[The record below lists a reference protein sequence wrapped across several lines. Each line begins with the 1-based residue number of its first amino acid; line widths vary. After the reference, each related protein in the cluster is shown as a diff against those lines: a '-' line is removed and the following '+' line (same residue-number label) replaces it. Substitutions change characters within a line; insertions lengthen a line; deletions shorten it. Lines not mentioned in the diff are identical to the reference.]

1 MLNYET
7 NMYNKLRQQPLMV
20 QKYKHPGIYGIRING
35 VLVYIGK
42 SNNMLFRVAQHYV
55 GIKLQTAHKY
65 RLMAEAQRHGYSIDF
80 GVLYYAKSKS
90 KKDIAEEI
98 GKAEGALIRKHMP
111 LLNAQIP
118 CEANWRKYSLNRKA
132 IQMSADEFIKAISK

>member
-55 GIKLQTAHKY
+55 GIKLQTVHKY
-65 RLMAEAQRHGYSIDF
+65 RLMAEAQRRGYTVSF
-80 GVLYYAKSKS
+80 GVLYYAKSKW
-90 KKDIAEEI
+90 KKDITEEI
-98 GKAEGALIRKHMP
+98 GKAEGEFIRKYKP
-111 LLNAQIP
+111 LLNTQIP
-118 CEANWRKYSLNRKA
+118 REANWQKYAVNRDASK
-132 IQMSADEFIKAISK
+132 MTDDEFIKAIS